1 MDYQHIHIERGGPIA
16 TVTFNRPD
24 KANALNPRH
33 IEEIEHAALSFR
45 EDIEARVVIF
55 DGAGKHFC
63 SGADLA
69 EREPNHESLI
79 KSRRRKRLGERC
91 IHALRDMDQI
101 TIANWHGAAMG
112 GGAAIA
118 SALDFRIGAKSCF
131 MSYPEIKI
139 GANLMWQ
146 SLPLLV
152 ALTGPSRAKRLV
164 ISGERA
170 YGPQLLEWGI
180 LDELVDDDDLA
191 TTTQQ
196 WAEHYAAQAPIAAQ
210 MIKRSVN
217 AISSALDRAIMH
229 MDADQHM
236 LTNVTHDAAEAADAY
251 RSGRLPNFQ
260 GR

>member
-1 MDYQHIHIERGGPIA
+1 
-16 TVTFNRPD
+16 
-24 KANALNPRH
+24 
-33 IEEIEHAALSFR
+33 
-45 EDIEARVVIF
+45 
-55 DGAGKHFC
+55 
-63 SGADLA
+63 
-69 EREPNHESLI
+69 
-79 KSRRRKRLGERC
+79 
-91 IHALRDMDQI
+91 MDQI

-170 YGPQLLEWGI
+170 YGPQLLEWGV

-196 WAEHYAAQAPIAAQ
+196 WAEHYAAQAPIAAP
-210 MIKRSVN
+210 
-217 AISSALDRAIMH
+217 D
-229 MDADQHM
+229 DQTQRQRHQ
-236 LTNVTHDAAEAADAY
+236 LRFGPSHHAYGRRPTHPNQCYARCS
-251 RSGRLPNFQ
+251 RSG
-260 GR
+260 